1 MWHRPQHQQAQH
13 RARISSVQNWGREVI
28 MAKTESV
35 TAQMKELLD
44 EIDKD
49 IEQSAKT
56 NIQVVAKES
65 VVKLRNTSPVKT
77 GSYAKGWGVKKQ
89 GDMDVVVHN
98 RTDYQLTHLLEN
110 GHVIRNKKGTYGR
123 TRGIKHI
130 APVEEWA
137 IDELPRR
144 IIEDIP

>member
-1 MWHRPQHQQAQH
+1 M
-13 RARISSVQNWGREVI
+13 SKTGSV
-28 MAKTESV
+28 SV
-35 TAQMKELLD
+35 QMKELLN
-44 EIDKD
+44 EVDKNV
-49 IEQSAKT
+49 QNSAKR
-56 NIQVVAKES
+56 NIDSVAKEC
-65 VVKLRNTSPVKT
+65 VQRLKNTSPVKT
-77 GSYAKGWGVKKQ
+77 GSYAKGWGTKRQ

-123 TRGIKHI
+123 APAHQHIK
-130 APVEEWA
+130 PVEDWA

>member
-1 MWHRPQHQQAQH
+1 
-13 RARISSVQNWGREVI
+13 

-44 EIDKD
+44 EVNKD
-49 IEQSAKT
+49 VERSAKT
-56 NIQVVAKES
+56 NIQRVAKES
-65 VVKLRNTSPVKT
+65 VQKLKNTSPRKT
-77 GSYAKGWGVKKQ
+77 GSYASGWGTKKQ
-89 GDMDVVVHN
+89 GEMDVVVHN

-123 TRGIKHI
+123 THGIKHI

-137 IDELPRR
+137 VDELPRR
-144 IIEDIP
+144 IMEDIP

>member
-1 MWHRPQHQQAQH
+1 
-13 RARISSVQNWGREVI
+13 

-35 TAQMKELLD
+35 TAQMTELLD
-44 EIDKD
+44 QVDKE

-65 VVKLRNTSPVKT
+65 VAKLKNTSPVKS
-77 GSYAKGWGVKKQ
+77 GSYAKGWGVKKE

-130 APVEEWA
+130 EPVYLWA
-137 IDELPRR
+137 QDELVRQIKMKLER
-144 IIEDIP
+144 M

>member
-1 MWHRPQHQQAQH
+1 
-13 RARISSVQNWGREVI
+13 

-35 TAQMKELLD
+35 TAQMKEVLD
-44 EIDKD
+44 EINDDVRK
-49 IEQSAKT
+49 SAKR
-56 NIQVVAKES
+56 NIDRVSKES
-65 VVKLRNTSPVKT
+65 VQKLKNTSPVKS
-77 GSYAKGWGVKKQ
+77 GSYAKGWGTKRQ

-110 GHVIRNKKGTYGR
+110 GHIIRNKKGTYGR